1 MPSFLLAYKWT
12 VGIIIQWTS
21 SFTDDVFDGN
31 RRTINYWHTEVC
43 HLRRNMYI
51 SCVTIDAVF
60 ALLSTVPAVLADSML
75 HCFLLR
81 VGRQFV
87 HIEQCASESV
97 QSCDDSKLLLQGE
110 KQQQFYLGGNFI
122 ALCKHIF
129 LSRYAYF
136 TYILRINFI

>member
-1 MPSFLLAYKWT
+1 
-12 VGIIIQWTS
+12 
-21 SFTDDVFDGN
+21 
-31 RRTINYWHTEVC
+31 
-43 HLRRNMYI
+43 MYI
-51 SCVTIDAVF
+51 SCVTNNGAY
-60 ALLSTVPAVLADSML
+60 ALLSTVPAVLANSML
-75 HCFLLR
+75 HFFLRR
-81 VGRQFV
+81 VGRDLV

-136 TYILRINFI
+136 TYIFRVHFILICLHPHNLLSTA